1 MIDYKL
7 KVSGE
12 NMYVAKVNTI
22 QYNTIQY
29 NRNTLNFLNIFN
41 FKHNEISIAIIK
53 KIFLLNKFPKFLLG
67 FLRAIFNKLSLESPN
82 FYLKLENIIISKI
95 IFNKKI

>member
-12 NMYVAKVNTI
+12 NMYVAKV
-22 QYNTIQY
+22 NTIQY

>member
-1 MIDYKL
+1 MIVIDYKL

-12 NMYVAKVNTI
+12 NMYVAKV
-22 QYNTIQY
+22 NTIQY

>member
-22 QYNTIQY
+22 QYNTI
-29 NRNTLNFLNIFN
+29 LIL
-41 FKHNEISIAIIK
+41 
-53 KIFLLNKFPKFLLG
+53 
-67 FLRAIFNKLSLESPN
+67 
-82 FYLKLENIIISKI
+82 
-95 IFNKKI
+95 

>member
-29 NRNTLNFLNIFN
+29 YFNLFQLYIFN
-41 FKHNEISIAIIK
+41 TS
-53 KIFLLNKFPKFLLG
+53 
-67 FLRAIFNKLSLESPN
+67 
-82 FYLKLENIIISKI
+82 
-95 IFNKKI
+95 

>member
-29 NRNTLNFLNIFN
+29 NTIQYNTIGIL
-41 FKHNEISIAIIK
+41 
-53 KIFLLNKFPKFLLG
+53 
-67 FLRAIFNKLSLESPN
+67 
-82 FYLKLENIIISKI
+82 
-95 IFNKKI
+95 